1 MARTRT
7 YPAPKKKATPKELE
21 EAAAKAQENARV
33 AKDLLRVQQLDVLL
47 DITISAS
54 NKNTQAMKQLEHITK
69 VGRHLALMRDTAI
82 SRCIDIRELLCDTYQ
97 GHDFG
102 DFDDAITR
110 ISDIFITVNQ
120 GLDRLWLVEND
131 ETFKTDLVAV
141 CDTCDR
147 LRPIYHALGGS
158 SDALH
163 WDCPAVM
170 QSIMFTPYQYVS
182 DEGDDVITRTATPA
196 PSPYVSPMHSPRSP
210 PDQDQDQGTKRGAVD
225 GEEGDSESPPP
236 LKRQATTV
244 M

>member
-7 YPAPKKKATPKELE
+7 YPAPKKKATPEELKA
-21 EAAAKAQENARV
+21 AAAKAQENARV
-33 AKDLLRVQQLDVLL
+33 DEELLRVQHLDVLL
-47 DITISAS
+47 DLTISAS
-54 NKNTQAMKQLEHITK
+54 NKNKQAMKQLEHITK
-69 VGRHLALMRDTAI
+69 VGRHLALMRDIVI
-82 SRCIDIRELLCDTYQ
+82 SRCTDIRELLCDTYK
-97 GHDFG
+97 GPH
-102 DFDDAITR
+102 FDDALTLL

-131 ETFKTDLVAV
+131 ETFKTDIVAV

-158 SDALH
+158 SDELH
-163 WDCPAVM
+163 WACQAIM
-170 QSIMFTPYQYVS
+170 QSIRFTPYQYANY
-182 DEGDDVITRTATPA
+182 EGDDVITRTATPA
-196 PSPYVSPMHSPRSP
+196 TSPYVSPMHSPRSP
-210 PDQDQDQGTKRGAVD
+210 PEQDQDQGTKRGAVD